1 MVCAG
6 WKGGLQY
13 DRRVRETMSAGQVEE
28 LYRQH
33 GGLVYRRCLALL
45 RDPDEARSAVQ
56 EVFLRIMG
64 RLAHE
69 EAVGNIRSY
78 LFRAATNHC
87 LNLLRDRRK
96 LADCLDCDH
105 VAGARRDDP
114 HQQMAWRD
122 RLEACLA
129 GLSDRDR
136 LAVHLYW
143 GEGLTQDE
151 VAEVLGLNRVT
162 VVHLLARLRE
172 RLRLK
177 DTLGGDGT

>member
-1 MVCAG
+1 MGAG
-6 WKGGLQY
+6 H
-13 DRRVRETMSAGQVEE
+13 VEE

-69 EAVGNIRSY
+69 EEVGNIRSY

-96 LADCLDCDH
+96 LAESLECDQ
-105 VAGARRDDP
+105 VAGAERDDP
-114 HQQMAWRD
+114 QQQVAWRD

-129 GLSDRDR
+129 GLDERDR

-162 VVHLLARLRE
+162 VVRLLARLRE

-177 DTLGGDGT
+177 DTLGGDGK